1 MIKVSGGARDSEGA
15 KAGLAYIDRQG
26 QLPVEIDDGV
36 VLQGRGVGDH
46 LVADWQ
52 LDLCRSQ
59 YRRVPGEGETDTR
72 DKLVHNLV
80 LSMPA
85 GTPGDAVLD
94 AARGFARQNF
104 AARYRYAMVLH
115 TDQDH
120 PHVHLVVKC
129 EHETE
134 GGQRLNIRK
143 ATLREWRE
151 QFAALMRDQGVEANA
166 TPRQVRGQEKGT
178 RSSAVHH
185 LLLADR
191 AGSEVT
197 SEVRPAPTTP
207 DGEGAP
213 ARGPGAATSV
223 RRKVLAVARELQAG
237 RLSPEEGKATL
248 WATRRQ
254 VEAGWAATAEVLRRQ
269 GQEALAD
276 EVERFTRAMAPVRTD
291 RERIAAGLLEALRAQ
306 RTSERERDPQD
317 RVQERSR

>member
-1 MIKVSGGARDSEGA
+1 M
-15 KAGLAYIDRQG
+15 
-26 QLPVEIDDGV
+26 
-36 VLQGRGVGDH
+36 
-46 LVADWQ
+46 
-52 LDLCRSQ
+52 
-59 YRRVPGEGETDTR
+59 
-72 DKLVHNLV
+72 
-80 LSMPA
+80 
-85 GTPGDAVLD
+85 
-94 AARGFARQNF
+94 
-104 AARYRYAMVLH
+104 
-115 TDQDH
+115 
-120 PHVHLVVKC
+120 
-129 EHETE
+129 
-134 GGQRLNIRK
+134 
-143 ATLREWRE
+143 REWRE

-191 AGSEVT
+191 AGSEV
-197 SEVRPAPTTP
+197 RPAPTAP

>member
-36 VLQGRGVGDH
+36 VLQGRDVGDH

-94 AARGFARQNF
+94 AARGFARRNF
-104 AARYRYAMVLH
+104 AARHRYAMVLH
-115 TDQDH
+115 TDQDN

-166 TPRQVRGQEKGT
+166 TPRHSRQSLVCKSATTHTCAWPASWPTGSIRTRCGKRWRCTTWWRITASSCCPRRSPRAQPSRRRWPGVPVWQLAKG
-178 RSSAVHH
+178 S
-185 LLLADR
+185 
-191 AGSEVT
+191 
-197 SEVRPAPTTP
+197 
-207 DGEGAP
+207 
-213 ARGPGAATSV
+213 
-223 RRKVLAVARELQAG
+223 AREASAEVFRVFELIGQRMQAG
-237 RLSPEEGKATL
+237 VVDARRDELGRRNEQDQSDQQDQQDQQEDAT
-248 WATRRQ
+248 
-254 VEAGWAATAEVLRRQ
+254 
-269 GQEALAD
+269 
-276 EVERFTRAMAPVRTD
+276 
-291 RERIAAGLLEALRAQ
+291 
-306 RTSERERDPQD
+306 
-317 RVQERSR
+317 